1 MNNRGALKQIIGF
14 TLITLFLVGCGGITV
29 EPTAKPTIPPSPTP
43 LSPKAILES
52 AVTAMEE
59 LESYHFEM
67 VIRMTIVIEGA
78 DVETPLTLTGD
89 FKAPDRLQG
98 ELTMD
103 LLGQTIEMEIIT
115 IGGISYL
122 KEPTSDEWQTTT
134 ETASPF
140 TPEDFVGLEP
150 DDIANMQDL
159 LLLEENVLDGE
170 PVYHLEG
177 KLSTEFMESVLGEAE
192 GEIKVDYWI
201 GVEDG
206 WIRQA
211 NVEMELI
218 EEGGDPGEIN
228 ATIILM
234 FSEFNKEII
243 IEAP

>member
-29 EPTAKPTIPPSPTP
+29 EPTAKPTIPPSPKP

-59 LESYHFEM
+59 LDSYHFEM
-67 VIRMTIVIEGA
+67 VIHMTIVTEGA
-78 DVETPLTLTGD
+78 TVETPLTFTGD

-103 LLGQTIEMEIIT
+103 LLGQTIEMEVIT
-115 IGGISYL
+115 IGGISYI
-122 KEPTSDEWQTTT
+122 KDPTSDEWQTTT
-134 ETASPF
+134 ETTSPF

-150 DDIANMQDL
+150 DDIANMEDL
-159 LLLEENVLDGE
+159 KLLGESVLGGA

-177 KLSTEFMESVLGEAE
+177 KLTTEVMENVLGEAE
-192 GEIKVDYWI
+192 GEIKVEYWI
-201 GVEDG
+201 GLEDG

-211 NVEMELI
+211 NIEMELF
-218 EEGGDPGEIN
+218 EEGADPGEID
-228 ATIILM
+228 ATIILT
-234 FSEFNKEII
+234 FSGFNMEIV